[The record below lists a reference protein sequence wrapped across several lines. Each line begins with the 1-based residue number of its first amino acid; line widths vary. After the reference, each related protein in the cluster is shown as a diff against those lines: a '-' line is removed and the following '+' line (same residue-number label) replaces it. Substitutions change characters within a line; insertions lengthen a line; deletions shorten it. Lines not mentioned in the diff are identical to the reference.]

1 MIFQVIYIFI
11 PVIYLF
17 LIGIIGIFFVR
28 RNILIVLISIELLLL
43 AVNLNFVIF
52 SCLNDD
58 AVGQLFSFFILT
70 VAAAESAI
78 GLSLLVIFFRLKS
91 VISVDAI
98 SMLKG

>member
-28 RNILIVLISIELLLL
+28 RNILIVLMSIELLLL